1 MVKHWIFVTSPEN
14 YKVCEKYGVF
24 GVDERY
30 RTTCSQHVSAGDMV
44 FFYITSPKRVFIG
57 PWVVKSPCKHNPN
70 HVAVKEWKSPERR
83 QVKYVYIIDIEKYGE
98 IGECRLNKVIKDL
111 LFITNKRLE
120 PSGGYTDHF
129 QFSIISIR
137 VEDFCRLLNCV
148 IAEAKSEQE
157 STKSLLFLC

>member
-1 MVKHWIFVTSPEN
+1 MIKHWIFVTIPEN

-24 GVDERY
+24 GVDKRY
-30 RTTCSQHVSAGDMV
+30 EITCSKHISAGDMV

-57 PWVVKSPCKHNPN
+57 PWVVKGPCKFNPN
-70 HVAVKEWKSPERR
+70 HVAVKEWKSPKS
-83 QVKYVYIIDIEKYGE
+83 QVKYEYIIDIEKYGE
-98 IGECRLNKVIKDL
+98 IGECELNEVYEDL
-111 LFITNKRLE
+111 LFVTNKLCK

-148 IAEAKSEQE
+148 IAKTKSEQE
-157 STKSLLFLC
+157 STKSLSLLC